1 MKTMTVKL
9 SLNEEVPEVLSEIN
23 NMFRADNPTSREP
36 NDLLHIIQR
45 EKNHIIKT
53 REISTEA
60 ISNAEIWKE
69 NHVLKPYTEGNPSR
83 EVTLPSG

>member
-1 MKTMTVKL
+1 MKTTTVKL
-9 SLNEEVPEVLSEIN
+9 SLNEEAPEEPSEIY
-23 NMFRADNPTSREP
+23 NMFRADNPTSWEP

-60 ISNAEIWKE
+60 ISTTK
-69 NHVLKPYTEGNPSR
+69 
-83 EVTLPSG
+83 SGKRTTC

>member
-1 MKTMTVKL
+1 MKTTTVKL
-9 SLNEEVPEVLSEIN
+9 SLNEEAPEEPSEIY
-23 NMFRADNPTSREP
+23 NMFRADNPTSWEP
-36 NDLLHIIQR
+36 NDLLRIIQR

-60 ISNAEIWKE
+60 ISNDEIWKE